1 MGIKFFSGQTIAFKA
16 YLDVTVGVDGRG
28 QSYKQTLR
36 VDPKDSM
43 DKYLRKNTHFWRT
56 FMMRG
61 QHKCIVSIQNKGD
74 EDTIYVAP
82 DDINKSF
89 IDNGVYKSCQI
100 SLIEYRNMRVDN

>member
-1 MGIKFFSGQTIAFKA
+1 
-16 YLDVTVGVDGRG
+16 
-28 QSYKQTLR
+28 
-36 VDPKDSM
+36 
-43 DKYLRKNTHFWRT
+43 
-56 FMMRG
+56 MMRG

-100 SLIEYRNMRVDN
+100 TLIEYRNMRVDGDDSDNEENGEEEMEEMEDDEEREQDEQ

>member
-1 MGIKFFSGQTIAFKA
+1 
-16 YLDVTVGVDGRG
+16 
-28 QSYKQTLR
+28 
-36 VDPKDSM
+36 M
-43 DKYLRKNTHFWRT
+43 DKFLRKSTHFWRT

-100 SLIEYRNMRVDN
+100 ALIEYRNMRVDNEDSDNEENGEEEMEEMEDDEEKEEDQ